1 MKQVL
6 LFFFTKTLFFLLFYV
21 GIFLFSFQ
29 PIYAAD
35 DQQAVATA
43 SSGWTKD
50 STVTFL
56 GRGAN
61 RAESFMDWTFTNY
74 KWNYSDGPL
83 TNSWKAIRNIVYTMS
98 ILAVLVAGFLII
110 IKGSQN
116 ISVVVFIKEFI
127 IALLLVTFSFALAH
141 LFFQMA
147 DIFQLFF
154 FQTAGTNGGIVTGKD
169 IINISFSQ
177 DFIGYRRTGVDYDE
191 SAFISLL
198 LVQLSTITF
207 YVIGSLLTVRKIIL
221 WFFLISSPLY
231 PILLIYKPIKNT
243 GKVWLQEL
251 LRWLLYGP
259 LFALFLAAVVIIWK
273 SNLLILPFNFGSSET
288 TYPTAISIL
297 LGGPGQTLSFT
308 NSINYNDTFM
318 QYIVALLMLWV
329 AILMPFILLQI
340 ILGFLVKHEFG
351 TNPINGF
358 INNIRNGVANND
370 FSFLKKSPPISP
382 SPVGQHP
389 GGLARGIPKYQTIRE
404 ETNIKNQTFD
414 TISQKTSNQS
424 QIDHTSDSK
433 PDNKLLKV
441 LKIISTHLSF
451 LTNPPLKLNSNLKF
465 YPNQSTD

>member
-6 LFFFTKTLFFLLFYV
+6 SFFFTKTLFFLLFYI
-21 GIFLFSFQ
+21 GISLFYFQ

-127 IALLLVTFSFALAH
+127 VALLLVTFSFALAH

-169 IINISFSQ
+169 IINTSFSQ

-198 LVQLSTITF
+198 FV
-207 YVIGSLLTVRKIIL
+207 
-221 WFFLISSPLY
+221 
-231 PILLIYKPIKNT
+231 
-243 GKVWLQEL
+243 
-251 LRWLLYGP
+251 
-259 LFALFLAAVVIIWK
+259 
-273 SNLLILPFNFGSSET
+273 
-288 TYPTAISIL
+288 
-297 LGGPGQTLSFT
+297 
-308 NSINYNDTFM
+308 
-318 QYIVALLMLWV
+318 
-329 AILMPFILLQI
+329 
-340 ILGFLVKHEFG
+340 
-351 TNPINGF
+351 
-358 INNIRNGVANND
+358 
-370 FSFLKKSPPISP
+370 
-382 SPVGQHP
+382 
-389 GGLARGIPKYQTIRE
+389 
-404 ETNIKNQTFD
+404 
-414 TISQKTSNQS
+414 
-424 QIDHTSDSK
+424 
-433 PDNKLLKV
+433 
-441 LKIISTHLSF
+441 
-451 LTNPPLKLNSNLKF
+451 
-465 YPNQSTD
+465 